1 MPSTFVKVHYRQEWR
16 RPLPNITG
24 MKNIK
29 ITTNILLLT
38 ALANLAALPAAHAAH
53 VTVTGEATVKYERD
67 RADGEPA
74 VSGTMTTVKLT
85 AEGEMSSGWSW
96 YARLAAQQA
105 TQPALADF
113 NTGAY
118 ASGTKSVAAL
128 DQFGF
133 VHKAGPFTYKLG
145 RQDVT
150 IGTEALLY
158 KRNHENVGR
167 HAFVDGL
174 TVGGKSGATDLSL
187 VAAREDNEAG
197 RENGTLYA
205 LRAGWQTADKT
216 SWGLTWGRYQNS
228 TAGSTTHWAVDGK
241 YEFGKHSL
249 SAQYTQSDAASDNKG
264 YVMNWTYDFDGKT
277 ALYLMGFRRESA
289 AAMGD
294 QSEFDGGHK
303 GFYYGLTHSLGK
315 NTGLE
320 ILYKDQ
326 RQLGDGAK
334 NNKFEAIVTHS
345 F

>member
-1 MPSTFVKVHYRQEWR
+1 MASSFVKALCRQECR
-16 RPLPNITG
+16 RPLPNMTG
-24 MKNIK
+24 MKNTK
-29 ITTNILLLT
+29 TTTSILLLT
-38 ALANLAALPAAHAAH
+38 ALANLSALPAAYAAP
-53 VTVTGEATVKYERD
+53 VTITGEATVKYERD

-74 VSGTMTTVKLT
+74 VSGTMSTVKLT
-85 AEGEMSSGWSW
+85 AEGEMSSGWYW

-133 VHKAGPFTYKLG
+133 LRKAGSFTYKLG

-167 HAFVDGL
+167 HNFVDGL
-174 TVGGKSGATDLSL
+174 TVGGKAGATDLALS
-187 VAAREDNEAG
+187 AAREDNEAG
-197 RENGTLYA
+197 RENGTVYA
-205 LRAGWQTADKT
+205 LRAGWQTSEKAG
-216 SWGLTWGRYQNS
+216 WGLTWGRYQSSS
-228 TAGSTTHWAVDGK
+228 TGSTNHWAVDGK

-264 YVMNWTYDFDGKT
+264 YVVNWIYDFDGKT
-277 ALYLMGFRRESA
+277 ALYLTGFRRETA

-303 GFYYGLTHSLGK
+303 GFYYGLTHQLSK
-315 NTGLE
+315 DTGLE

-326 RQLGDGAK
+326 RQLADGAK
-334 NNKFEAIVTHS
+334 NNKLEAKISHS
-345 F
+345 W